1 MLAKHIRAG
10 KLAAAACVAVAT
22 MMAGPAIATADLQP
36 CDEAPEGQ
44 CGSVE
49 VPLDRADPAAGTVS
63 IFFHYYPHTDTKR
76 PPRPPIFAT
85 AGGPGASITQLARD
99 AYRFF
104 LLEPLRER
112 HDLVLID
119 QRGVGRSGGIDC
131 DQLQQ
136 GPEDAYAAFGSC
148 GDQLGSAASLY
159 GSADVARDI
168 EAVRAALGVP
178 RFVFYGASYS
188 GVDVQAY
195 AARYP
200 KRLRAVVLD
209 SPAST
214 VTFDPWFRADIT
226 AIRRGVDFLCT
237 RSASCSAA
245 IQDGVDELSWLAR
258 RLRNRPV
265 DGVGYDATGAAHT
278 LHVTESFLAT
288 HIAGSDAGG
297 FVAPSEIPAAAQAL
311 RHGDPA
317 PLLRLAADTEG
328 SPFGDEG
335 DPAGFS
341 MGHNAARI
349 CTDNVFQWDKN
360 ASPSTR
366 RAQWATA
373 RDALDPREF
382 APFSI
387 EAWAVEDYFN
397 PDPCVQW
404 PAPGGRVEPPVPP
417 GTNLPAIPALVLA
430 GDLDSITPLEKSRDV
445 ADLFPR
451 SRFVTIANSGHHT
464 AFNWRSDCA
473 APIVQRFLATFDPGD
488 TTCATRPD
496 FRFPAVGR
504 FPVVANDA
512 KPSVPEGGRDR
523 SLPGDRKIA
532 ATAAAAVTDAFRR
545 TMLSFASEGV
555 GLRGGSYQAGI
566 DDDGI
571 ALDLSAARF
580 ATDVSVTGHAIRPW
594 ESGAIDATIEVNGPA
609 GNDGTL
615 RVTGTWLTPGATTLT
630 LRGTLGGRRVA
641 LLAPAT

>member
-1 MLAKHIRAG
+1 MPAKHIRAG

-22 MMAGPAIATADLQP
+22 MLAGPAIASADLQP
-36 CDEAPEGQ
+36 CEEAPEGQ
-44 CGSVE
+44 CGTVE
-49 VPLDRADPAAGTVS
+49 VPLDPADPAAGTVS
-63 IFFHYYPHTDTKR
+63 IFFHYYPHSDTKR

-85 AGGPGASITQLARD
+85 AGGPGASITQFARD

-119 QRGVGRSGGIDC
+119 QRGVGRSGAIDC
-131 DQLQQ
+131 DLLQH

-159 GSADVARDI
+159 GSANVARDI

-195 AARYP
+195 ATRYP

-258 RLRNRPV
+258 RLRKRPV

-311 RHGDPA
+311 RHDDPA

-387 EAWAVEDYFN
+387 EAWAVADYFN

-496 FRFPAVGR
+496 FRSPPSAASRWSRTTRNRASRKEAAIAPCRATGR
-504 FPVVANDA
+504 SP
-512 KPSVPEGGRDR
+512 PRPQR
-523 SLPGDRKIA
+523 P
-532 ATAAAAVTDAFRR
+532 VTDAFRR

-566 DDDGI
+566 DDNGI
-571 ALDLSAARF
+571 TLDLSAARF
-580 ATDVSVTGHAIRPW
+580 ATDVSVTGRRHPAMGVGSDRRDHPSQRP
-594 ESGAIDATIEVNGPA
+594 GR
-609 GNDGTL
+609 NDGTL
-615 RVTGTWLTPGATTLT
+615 RVSGAWLTPGLPLT